1 MIMCELVYARHRV
14 VRGEMLSSL
23 SRDEFIDLFED
34 DVNYNLISRS
44 LVRN

>member
-14 VRGEMLSSL
+14 VREMLSSL
-23 SRDEFIDLFED
+23 SRDGFIDLFED